1 MEDQQSKII
10 AIVTTKQEN
19 IKGGGV
25 PVFVTESKD
34 NLQNV
39 SNDLEKIM
47 DASAHEI
54 DENTMIIVA
63 R

>member
-34 NLQNV
+34 NLQHV